1 MNTNT
6 ASVQINELDTA
17 LVKIL
22 TDYTDDVCRAVD
34 ICARKSMKE
43 LVEETKRDAPYN
55 SHSSKKHYRE
65 LISSRR
71 EKMGTYRT
79 AYTWYVK
86 APKYRLAHLLN
97 NGHVVRNGGRIVGR
111 YKGDQHITKN
121 ADSVIANYKR
131 QVKEAV
137 GNAGH

>member
-6 ASVQINELDTA
+6 DSVQINELDTA

-22 TDYTDDVCRAVD
+22 TDYSDDVCRAVD
-34 ICARKSMKE
+34 ICARKSMKK
-43 LVEETKRDAPYN
+43 LVEETKKDAPFN
-55 SHSSKKHYRE
+55 RHSSGKHYRD

-71 EKMGTYRT
+71 EKMGTHK
-79 AYTWYVK
+79 AVYTWYVK

-97 NGHVVRNGGRIVGR
+97 NGHVVKNGGRVVGR
-111 YKGDQHITKN
+111 YSGDQHVTKN
-121 ADSVIANYKR
+121 ADAVIADYKM

-137 GNAGH
+137 KNAGH